1 MRVEN
6 GTRGSSQR
14 VLGCH
19 IKATGLDIKND
30 NEPIEEF

>member
-1 MRVEN
+1 MEN
-6 GTRGSSQR
+6 GTRVSSQR

-19 IKATGLDIKND
+19 IKAPGLGIKND